1 MAGPLPAE
9 EALEGQ
15 QLAAA
20 ADEAGGRRV
29 LQLAEAGLQGGAQV
43 GTGAGRGWRGKQPR
57 VGLLLVEHRDEPV
70 GEMQCAGAEDPAAE
84 VVVLEVALAG
94 EHGVADAP
102 AGGQRPVEGEHEAP
116 GGLDQ
121 DAVAHGHDR
130 GDADLEQLRGD
141 RFRRL
146 LGLRALAGFEEDQRD
161 AVRLQQRAE
170 RVGMDGQMLAPLQL
184 GDVPRV
190 FEAEPAEADPAVV
203 DAVAVEVDDV
213 VGRLGVGGGLQR
225 MAQRGQCW
233 RVQHPQLDQAA
244 EVFHR
249 IDQRQRAGAV
259 VDIAAGVV
267 LRAGRDHQDADRGGD
282 YRDVQH
288 LGVGQALAHAGG
300 SCALE
305 SGSRRRYAAVPRA
318 DRARRWRPR
327 GR

>member
-184 GDVPRV
+184 YSPDTFAWAAG
-190 FEAEPAEADPAVV
+190 E
-203 DAVAVEVDDV
+203 AVAMREVRRALLDKPELSPDTV
-213 VGRLGVGGGLQR
+213 KVTGY
-225 MAQRGQCW
+225 W
-233 RVQHPQLDQAA
+233 R
-244 EVFHR
+244 
-249 IDQRQRAGAV
+249 
-259 VDIAAGVV
+259 
-267 LRAGRDHQDADRGGD
+267 RDESDFD
-282 YRDVQH
+282 YE
-288 LGVGQALAHAGG
+288 APLAT
-300 SCALE
+300 E
-305 SGSRRRYAAVPRA
+305 
-318 DRARRWRPR
+318 
-327 GR
+327 